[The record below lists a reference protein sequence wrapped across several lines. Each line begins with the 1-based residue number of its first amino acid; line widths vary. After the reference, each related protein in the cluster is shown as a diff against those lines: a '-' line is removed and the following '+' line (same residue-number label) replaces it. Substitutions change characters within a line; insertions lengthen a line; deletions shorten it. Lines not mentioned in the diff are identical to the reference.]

1 MYPLR
6 FTYNL
11 ITNQL
16 DGGNQM
22 EQTYTLEQI
31 KAVLANQLQAEK
43 QMGADD
49 RDYELIKNIFSDVE
63 YLLQGGWIVGGV
75 RV

>member
-1 MYPLR
+1 
-6 FTYNL
+6 
-11 ITNQL
+11 
-16 DGGNQM
+16 M

-43 QMGADD
+43 QMGADE